1 MGAHRTRFLAALTGA
16 GLVGLLSAGPA
27 PAQSAINS
35 DHVDTFL
42 VQYAVV
48 MVVILA
54 LYVIPSIVAFARK
67 HPNRWLI
74 LVINIVFGGT
84 GIGWLGSLV
93 WAMNAVHKSPTGSDG
108 GESGLNIFAND
119 PITVRVDGPSPA
131 TATDADI
138 TDRLLR
144 LKSLRDDGA
153 LNDDEYARLRKP
165 LLDRLV

>member
-1 MGAHRTRFLAALTGA
+1 MGAHRTRSIAALTGA
-16 GLVGLLSAGPA
+16 GLAGLLPAGPA
-27 PAQSAINS
+27 FAQSDTNPDPI
-35 DHVDTFL
+35 DTFL

-54 LYVIPSIVAFARK
+54 LYIIPSIVAFARK

-93 WAMNAVHKSPTGSDG
+93 WAMNAIHKSPAGSDG

-119 PITVRVDGPSPA
+119 PITVRVEGTSLTT
-131 TATDADI
+131 TADADI

-153 LNDDEYARLRKP
+153 INDDEYARLRKP